1 MENIELQ
8 ELPVDWKVTN
18 KPWVIFSKAK
28 SIPGNCSLC
37 ELDTLFWRGGWEVLG
52 ITKDFALEA
61 DSPWVSGLRK
71 VSLRTEAGTKVW
83 RDGNGA
89 GGGWRN

>member
-1 MENIELQ
+1 M
-8 ELPVDWKVTN
+8 
-18 KPWVIFSKAK
+18 
-28 SIPGNCSLC
+28 
-37 ELDTLFWRGGWEVLG
+37 G

-71 VSLRTEAGTKVW
+71 AFLRSEVGTKVW